1 MFATWHVLSTSNQE
15 TNGRAIAAAHGCWL
29 ADLLAAAAGPVRGV
43 PMMTGNPLP
52 LDGIRVLDLSGPVG
66 AYGGRLLADIGAD
79 VVKVELPDG
88 DELRRQG
95 PFAGRRSDPERSLTF
110 AYYHANKRGIVI
122 DYHRAEAA
130 GALAELG
137 ANADVVL
144 LTPPVA
150 GFDPDAGKL
159 SWAAADT
166 VVCAVTPFGLT
177 GPYRSWRATHLTSCA
192 LGGVMY
198 SQGPPEGP
206 PVVVPGRQLY
216 DHAGTHAAVAV
227 LAALRARPAVGGQ
240 FIDVSAHE
248 VLASYLGELHRYTTA
263 AEITRRRDDYPGVGG
278 VWPCR
283 DGLIQFMALTDKHWA
298 GFVRLLGSPP
308 ELSDPAWADTAER
321 RQRAEE
327 IMALVAP
334 AILAMSR
341 EDFVARGQEL
351 SVPCALV
358 NSIGQFTQDPQP
370 RSRGFFV
377 RAPLAALGEFDVPGQ
392 PFVSGQPLLAQYR
405 RPAPRLGEH
414 DPAEIA
420 GEWRSAPRPRTDP
433 PRPLSGIKVISFG
446 MVIAGALCGTAL
458 AELGADVIKIE
469 SPTVPDTTRRLRQG
483 ESAVHEP
490 SGVETSPAFA
500 NFNRSVRSLALDM
513 KQPESVDLVLRLA
526 RVADVVLENYGPDV
540 LERWGIGYE
549 KIAAV
554 NPRIVMLSQTGFGH
568 TGPRSHYLAYGA
580 TIFSFMGLTQIW
592 GRSHGTHFDYP
603 ATTHGLFAILAALAA
618 RDRTGLG
625 THIDQAQTEVAGAI
639 MGPLLLDYLVNG
651 HEPGQDPPPGMVVRC
666 LGEDGWLAVEP
677 VDDEDWLRLAALTG
691 APAPGAP
698 TPRPLS
704 RRPRRG
710 HRRGQELGRRAHA
723 AAGDAHAA
731 AGRPGRRR
739 RPEQRGR
746 DPRPRAPRTA
756 LPAGDESSRSR
767 RSRVRRPALPA
778 VQDPG
783 HHPPA
788 HPAPGG
794 ARDRDPGRV
803 AGPAARGKP
812 GVRLAAATTRRGRAG
827 SWNSSSKPDRRR
839 AD

>member
-1 MFATWHVLSTSNQE
+1 
-15 TNGRAIAAAHGCWL
+15 
-29 ADLLAAAAGPVRGV
+29 
-43 PMMTGNPLP
+43 MMTSNPLP

-66 AYGGRLLADIGAD
+66 AYGGRLLADAGAD
-79 VVKVELPDG
+79 VVKVELPEG

-95 PFAGRRSDPERSLTF
+95 PFAGRRRDPERSLTF
-110 AYYHANKRGIVI
+110 AYYHANKRGVVI
-122 DYHRAEAA
+122 DYRSAEAA
-130 GALAELG
+130 GVLADLG

-150 GFDPDAGKL
+150 GFDADAGEL

-166 VVCAVTPFGLT
+166 IVCAVTPFGLT

-227 LAALRARPAVGGQ
+227 LAALRARPTVGGQ

-248 VLASYLGELHRYTTA
+248 VLGSYLGELHRYTNA

-308 ELSDPAWADTAER
+308 ELNDPAWADTAAR
-321 RQRAEE
+321 RQHAEE

-334 AILAMSR
+334 AIRAMSR
-341 EDFVARGQEL
+341 EEFVARGQEL

-358 NSIGQFTQDPQP
+358 NTIGQFTTDPHP

-392 PFVSGQPLLAQYR
+392 PFVSGPPLLAQYR

-414 DPAEIA
+414 DPAAIA
-420 GEWRSAPRPRTDP
+420 REWRSAPRPRTGP

-526 RVADVVLENYGPDV
+526 SVADVVLENYGPDV

-639 MGPLLLDYLVNG
+639 MGPLLLDYTVNG
-651 HEPGQDPPPGMVVRC
+651 HEPGQDPSPGMVVRC

-677 VDDEDWLRLAALTG
+677 VDDEDWQRLAALAG
-691 APAPGAP
+691 APDPGDHAAVTEAVRSWAAALTP
-698 TPRPLS
+698 QQAMRTLQRAGLAAGAVQNSEDVTRDPQHRERHFLREMDHPDLGVAEYASPPYRLAKTPATIRRRTPRLGEHATEILAEWLGMPPAES
-704 RRPRRG
+704 EAYAWPAPPGVISTDARSGGEQSDGAADFRERAVRRG
-710 HRRGQELGRRAHA
+710 RQSCRAYRDQPSGAAQRPDAGHHRRHRLG
-723 AAGDAHAA
+723 DA
-731 AGRPGRRR
+731 AGR
-739 RPEQRGR
+739 
-746 DPRPRAPRTA
+746 
-756 LPAGDESSRSR
+756 
-767 RSRVRRPALPA
+767 
-778 VQDPG
+778 
-783 HHPPA
+783 
-788 HPAPGG
+788 
-794 ARDRDPGRV
+794 
-803 AGPAARGKP
+803 
-812 GVRLAAATTRRGRAG
+812 
-827 SWNSSSKPDRRR
+827 
-839 AD
+839 